1 MGKNGTYSKD
11 EVVEIT
17 ILDTGKKS
25 GLPRLDNIVYKDTV
39 KEYTGEEQSLEISGV
54 LPQNVT
60 VTYTNN
66 KVTEAK
72 STGNGT
78 FLLLWTGIRN

>member
-72 STGNGT
+72 KYRQRYISS
-78 FLLLWTGIRN
+78 IMDRN

>member
-1 MGKNGTYSKD
+1 M
-11 EVVEIT
+11 
-17 ILDTGKKS
+17 
-25 GLPRLDNIVYKDTV
+25 PRLDSIVYKDTV

-72 STGNGT
+72 KVQATVHFFYYG
-78 FLLLWTGIRN
+78 TGIRN